1 MYISPRIRGGGF
13 NENRESK
20 EVFRTVNIDN
30 DLISQ
35 WEPKVQRMLSNT
47 FVVGWDREDLAQE
60 LRIAIVKAAQ
70 GFQEDRGVLF
80 HTYLHTAMVNTL
92 RTLISKAQHTVQPD
106 SLDIVYEGADDES
119 LIPTKI
125 LQALLQ
131 EEEGLVDIEMQEL
144 LKHYHLTNQE
154 HLFITLRLEGM
165 TMEEISEDLEESS
178 YKIRTSVRTKL
189 RGLLDEEETETHGI
203 IQEKT
208 LDN

>member
-131 EEEGLVDIEMQEL
+131 EEEGLVDVEMQEL

-165 TMEEISEDLEESS
+165 TMEEISEDLGESS